1 MGAGSGLDREAGD
14 ATDFLSRTHVRRGH
28 QVTDTFRE
36 QTHRTFSDST
46 KKRIEMGR
54 NFENRKHAIFKTAAQ
69 KTKLYSKYG
78 KQIYVI
84 AKNGVPDPEANPG
97 LRSMVEKAKRDQVP
111 SQVIEKAIQKAA
123 GAGGEDFQTARYEG
137 FGPGGSMV
145 IVDCL
150 TDNVTRTIAEIRT
163 CFTKTSSKL
172 GTAGSVVLYFDHLTV
187 LSFKGDSED
196 AVLEAMINA
205 DVNVDDI
212 EVNDGKVTVFAP
224 PSEFYKARAALLEA
238 MPGVELEAQEITF
251 LPQAN
256 KSLSADD
263 MTVFQKLVDMLND
276 CDDVQDVYHNVDI
289 PA

>member
-1 MGAGSGLDREAGD
+1 
-14 ATDFLSRTHVRRGH
+14 
-28 QVTDTFRE
+28 
-36 QTHRTFSDST
+36 
-46 KKRIEMGR
+46 MGR

-84 AKNGVPDPEANPG
+84 AKNGVPDPEANPA

-111 SQVIEKAIQKAA
+111 SHVIEKAIQKAA

-137 FGPGGSMV
+137 FGPGGSLV

-163 CFTKTSSKL
+163 CFSKTSSKL
-172 GTAGSVVLYFDHLTV
+172 GSAGSAALYFDHLAV

-205 DVNVDDI
+205 DVNVDDS

-224 PSEFYKARAALLEA
+224 PAEFYKAKAALLEA

-256 KSLSADD
+256 KSLNADD